1 MGLSELVFLGAKAT
15 VTTQIE
21 ITKVFPLQVRKGGY
35 MSIFGLNFGS
45 DRQDVWLGT
54 YRITSEDR
62 IHLLSWSNGRI
73 DIRIPDDIPEDVKGE
88 GYEVMIVKGGSSKI
102 AFKGSSPIRI
112 KIL

>member
-1 MGLSELVFLGAKAT
+1 
-15 VTTQIE
+15 
-21 ITKVFPLQVRKGGY
+21 
-35 MSIFGLNFGS
+35 
-45 DRQDVWLGT
+45 
-54 YRITSEDR
+54 
-62 IHLLSWSNGRI
+62 LLSWSNGRI